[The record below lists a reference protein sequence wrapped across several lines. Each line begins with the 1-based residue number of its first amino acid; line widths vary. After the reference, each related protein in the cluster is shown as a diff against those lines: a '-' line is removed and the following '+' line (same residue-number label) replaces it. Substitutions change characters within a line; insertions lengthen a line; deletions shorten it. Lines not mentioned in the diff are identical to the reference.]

1 MTKFIQF
8 KDTKVMRG
16 SKLFELLTSNDPKDK
31 LEAEALY
38 KQISAAHDKHWDPKY
53 NYLKNYVP
61 SY

>member
-1 MTKFIQF
+1 
-8 KDTKVMRG
+8 MRG